1 MSAHRDNSAIPPHMH
16 RLDMHWPGLRW
27 LMTVVSLCVVLCSAG
42 SPSFAA
48 ECRKVNTVCAEA
60 GGTRN
65 IGGVDV
71 ARDCWRYEDSYEC
84 VAPNSVDY
92 CAAIAATPSCVQMGS
107 VCTQTAF
114 DGTCL
119 NYQNTY
125 RCGNS
130 STPAQGVITLA
141 NTYTIVSDTTN
152 TAQCTQFESNPDCT
166 LAAHTCVAGPETR
179 TINGMPV
186 YKSCWEWK
194 DDYVCASA
202 QRQSD
207 CADLNANPACTTVGS
222 RCLEN
227 LKNGSCSLLE
237 RQFQCKVKDASTN
250 TTTTCATG
258 VCVNGD
264 CTGPTTTP
272 DTDMAK
278 VLTALELS
286 RQGGVY
292 IDPDTMEIFKGAG
305 ADCTVKLG
313 GLVNCCHAKGG
324 GGGASA
330 ANSAMFQSVKIFGN
344 ETVRFL
350 GSSYVHDAL
359 FSNDLV
365 PTELIAALYG
375 SSSGST
381 YTLFG
386 GGNLSFYGITFVPGL
401 DPPFTFDPYTFAAA
415 IAIQIIS
422 QYLQCAPSEKQL
434 AMKKDQRLCSYA
446 GSYCSKKFLGVC
458 LEKKESS
465 CCYNSRLARI
475 INEQGRAQI
484 GKTYGD
490 PKNPNCSGF
499 TPGQLQALDFS
510 QMDLAEFFDEIVPKA
525 LDTNLLNARAVQ
537 AVQQQTVNYFN
548 NPKLPTKP

>member
-1 MSAHRDNSAIPPHMH
+1 MNAHRYNNAIWP
-16 RLDMHWPGLRW
+16 DMRWLTARW
-27 LMTVVSLCVVLCSAG
+27 LMTLMSLCVVLCSAG
-42 SPSFAA
+42 NPSFAA

-60 GGTRN
+60 GGTRS

-71 ARDCWRYEDSYEC
+71 TRDCWRYEDSYEC

-119 NYQNTY
+119 NFQNTY

-130 STPAQGVITLA
+130 STPATGVVVLA

-152 TAQCTQFESNPDCT
+152 TAQCTQFQSNPDCT

-186 YKSCWEWK
+186 YKDCWEWK

-207 CADLNANPACTTVGS
+207 CTELNANSACTTVGS

-237 RQFQCKVKDASTN
+237 RQFQCKVKEGTTS

-264 CTGPTTTP
+264 CSGPTSTP

-278 VLTALELS
+278 VLTGLELS

-292 IDPDTMEIFKGAG
+292 MDPATMEIFKGTG
-305 ADCTVKLG
+305 DDCTVKLG
-313 GLVNCCHAKGG
+313 GLVNCCRAKGG
-324 GGGASA
+324 GGGSASV
-330 ANSAMFQSVKIFGN
+330 ANSAMFQSVKIIGN
-344 ETVRFL
+344 EAVQFL
-350 GSSYVHDAL
+350 GSKYVYDAL
-359 FSNDLV
+359 SNALV
-365 PTELIAALYG
+365 PTELLSALYG
-375 SSSGST
+375 SSSGSS

-401 DPPFTFDPYTFAAA
+401 EPPFAFDPYSFAAA
-415 IAIQIIS
+415 VAIQIIS
-422 QYLQCAPSEKQL
+422 QYLQCAPNEQQL
-434 AMKKDQRLCSYA
+434 AMKKDQRLCTYA
-446 GSYCSKKFLGVC
+446 GSYCSKRFLGVC

-499 TPGQLQALDFS
+499 TPDQLQALDFS
-510 QMDLAEFFDEIVPKA
+510 KMDLAEFFEEIVPKN

>member
-1 MSAHRDNSAIPPHMH
+1 MSANRFIGM
-16 RLDMHWPGLRW
+16 RWPSTRW
-27 LMTVVSLCVVLCSAG
+27 LTTLLSICIVLCSAG
-42 SPSFAA
+42 NPSFAA
-48 ECRKVNTVCAEA
+48 ECRKVNTVCAEP

-71 ARDCWRYEDSYEC
+71 TRDCWRYEDSYEC

-92 CAAIAATPSCVQMGS
+92 CAAIATTPSCVQMGS

-119 NYQNTY
+119 NFQNTY
-125 RCGNS
+125 RCGTS
-130 STPAQGVITLA
+130 STPAQGVVVLA

-152 TAQCTQFESNPDCT
+152 TAQCTQYQSNPDCT

-186 YKSCWEWK
+186 YKACWEWK

-202 QRQSD
+202 QPQSD
-207 CADLNANPACTTVGS
+207 CGALNANAACTSTGS
-222 RCLEN
+222 RCLETLN
-227 LKNGSCSLLE
+227 NGSCSLLE
-237 RQFQCKVKDASTN
+237 RQYQCKVKSASTS

-264 CTGPTTTP
+264 CSGPTSTP

-278 VLTALELS
+278 VLTGLELS

-292 IDPDTMEIFKGAG
+292 MDPATMEIFKGAG

-344 ETVRFL
+344 EAVRFL

-359 FSNDLV
+359 FSNNLV
-365 PTELIAALYG
+365 PTELIASLYG

-401 DPPFTFDPYTFAAA
+401 DPPFAFDPYTFAAA

-422 QYLQCAPSEKQL
+422 QYLQCAPSEQQL
-434 AMKKDQRLCSYA
+434 AMKKDRRLCSYA
-446 GSYCSKKFLGVC
+446 GSFCSKKFLGVC

-475 INEQGRAQI
+475 INEQGRTQI
-484 GKTYGD
+484 GKTYGN
-490 PKNPNCSGF
+490 PKNPDCSGF
-499 TPGQLQALDFS
+499 TPTQLQALDFS
-510 QMDLAEFFDEIVPKA
+510 KMDLAEFFDEIVPKN

>member
-1 MSAHRDNSAIPPHMH
+1 MSADRINGT
-16 RLDMHWPGLRW
+16 RWPGLRW
-27 LMTVVSLCVVLCSAG
+27 LSTLLSICIVLCSAG
-42 SPSFAA
+42 IPSFAA

-71 ARDCWRYEDSYEC
+71 TRDCWRYEDSYEC

-119 NYQNTY
+119 NFQNTY

-130 STPAQGVITLA
+130 STPAQGVVVLA

-152 TAQCTQFESNPDCT
+152 TAQCTQYQSNPDCT

-186 YKSCWEWK
+186 YKDCWQWS
-194 DDYVCASA
+194 DDYVCASP

-207 CADLNANPACTTVGS
+207 CGALNANAACTSTGS

-237 RQFQCKVKDASTN
+237 RQYQCKVKEGTTS

-264 CTGPTTTP
+264 CSGPTSTP

-292 IDPDTMEIFKGAG
+292 MDPATMEIFKGAG

-324 GGGASA
+324 GGGGLSI
-330 ANSAMFQSVKIFGN
+330 ANSMMFQGVKVIGN
-344 ETVRFL
+344 EAVQFL
-350 GSSYVHDAL
+350 GSKYVYDAL
-359 FSNDLV
+359 SNDLI
-365 PTELIAALYG
+365 PTELLSALYG
-375 SSSGST
+375 SSTGSS

-401 DPPFTFDPYTFAAA
+401 DPPFAFDPYTFAAA

-422 QYLQCAPSEKQL
+422 QYLQCAPSEQQL
-434 AMKKDQRLCSYA
+434 AMKKDQRLCTYA
-446 GSYCSKKFLGVC
+446 GSFCSKKFLGVC

-484 GKTYGD
+484 GKTYGN
-490 PKNPNCSGF
+490 PKSPNCSGF
-499 TPGQLQALDFS
+499 TPDQLQALDFS
-510 QMDLAEFFDEIVPKA
+510 KMDLAEFFDEIVPKN